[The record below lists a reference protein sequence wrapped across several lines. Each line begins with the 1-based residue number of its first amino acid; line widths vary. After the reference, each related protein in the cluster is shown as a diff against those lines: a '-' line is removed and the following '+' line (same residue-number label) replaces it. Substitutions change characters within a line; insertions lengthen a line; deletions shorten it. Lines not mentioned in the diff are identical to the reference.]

1 LSLFDW
7 QLFVD
12 AESFLQCRLKE
23 LLNKSSFALQQAT
36 EIQRNT
42 STNIFDWIDHLALP
56 SESVSVEELLKMG
69 FKESQK
75 SIDDATVFRVA
86 GSSLFPLVLKSG
98 KSSEVALRVENMDDF
113 RKTLGKEKSVQG
125 ARNSSFRKLSLV
137 DENDFAFSFVER
149 RGSSGYAVEDTGDID
164 SYVEALSALESRKR
178 EFQSVEE
185 GIYETEKLLENF
197 KNKLSKP
204 RLADV
209 FFRAERRYWET
220 RNRAAEVQ
228 KSRQNKVGM
237 GWGNVDHHTF
247 RSSRGNFAALIHMF
261 EYLGLELRESF
272 HAGAQAG
279 WGAQILEE
287 KDGRNVIFADVDL
300 SVEEKDIDFAHKA
313 LEIRSQLGTVGL
325 WVGLHGE
332 SILEAGMHHLAARF
346 RFEAA
351 REDLNALGVGMMKP
365 FSNFPFL
372 KQAFTEPEKWQVRVE
387 KLNLLLKN
395 RSLTSEQT
403 SVFLRDGAVGSHL
416 ENIERGQGFK
426 GFNQNSVS
434 AIIKRTNPLSQ
445 EGKYA

>member
-7 QLFVD
+7 QLFAD

-23 LLNKSSFALQQAT
+23 LLNKSSFALEQAT
-36 EIQRNT
+36 EIQRST
-42 STNIFDWIDHLALP
+42 STNIFDWVDHLVLP
-56 SESVSVEELLKMG
+56 AESVSVEELLKMG

-75 SIDDATVFRVA
+75 SIDGATVFRVG

-98 KSSEVALRVENMDDF
+98 KSSEVALTVENMDDF

-125 ARNSSFRKLSLV
+125 APNSSFRKLSLV
-137 DENDFAFSFVER
+137 DEKDFAFSFVER
-149 RGSSGYAVEDTGDID
+149 RGSSGYAVEDTDEFD
-164 SYVEALSALESRKR
+164 SYVEALNALESRKR
-178 EFQSVEE
+178 EFPSVEE
-185 GIYETEKLLENF
+185 GIYETEKLLKRFE
-197 KNKLSKP
+197 NKLSKP

-228 KSRQNKVGM
+228 KRRQDTFGM

-247 RSSRGNFAALIHMF
+247 RSSRGNFVALIHIF
-261 EYLGLELRESF
+261 EYLGLEPRESF

-287 KDGRNVIFADVDL
+287 KDGGKVVFADLDL

-313 LEIRSQLGTVGL
+313 LETRSQLGTVGL

-346 RFEAA
+346 RFEAV
-351 REDLNALGVGMMKP
+351 REDLNALGVRMMKP

-372 KQAFTEPEKWQVRVE
+372 KQAFTEPEKWQVHGE

-403 SVFLRDGAVGSHL
+403 SVFIRDGAVGSHL
-416 ENIERGQGFK
+416 ENVERGQGFK

-434 AIIKRTNPLSQ
+434 AIIKWTNPLSQ